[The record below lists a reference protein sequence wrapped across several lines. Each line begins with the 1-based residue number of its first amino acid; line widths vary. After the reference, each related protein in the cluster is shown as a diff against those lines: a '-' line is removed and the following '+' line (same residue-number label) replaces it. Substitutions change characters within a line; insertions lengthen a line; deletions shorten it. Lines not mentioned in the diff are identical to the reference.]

1 MTWIV
6 FDYGNVLS
14 LSQPEPEVEAM
25 ARTAGADL
33 ETFRAGYWKHR
44 LDYDRASLTD
54 GDYWSAVLGRPTGPT
69 EIDRLTALDVASWSH
84 PDEGTV
90 AILRELLA
98 AGGGVALL
106 SNAPVATA
114 DGLDRLP
121 WIAAIPHRVYS
132 GRIGLVK
139 PDREI
144 YDHLAAELGAHPADI
159 LFIDDR
165 PENVEGARLAG
176 MTGVLFTTAAALR
189 HALAL

>member
-14 LSQPEPEVEAM
+14 LDQPDAEVEAM
-25 ARTAGADL
+25 ARTAGIDL

-44 LDYDRASLTD
+44 LDYDRGSLTD
-54 GDYWSAVLGRPTGPT
+54 ADYWSAVLGRSAGPA
-69 EIDRLTALDVASWSH
+69 EIDRLSALDVASWSH

-90 AILRELLA
+90 AILRELMA
-98 AGGGVALL
+98 AGTAVALL
-106 SNAPVATA
+106 SNAPARTA

-139 PDREI
+139 PGRDI
-144 YDHLAAELGAHPADI
+144 YDHLADRLGAHPADI
-159 LFIDDR
+159 VFIDDR

-176 MTGVLFTTAAALR
+176 MTGVPFTTAAALR
-189 HALAL
+189 HALAR